1 LAETLFG
8 IFLLLLQKQK
18 QSMYEVSQNIQDQI
32 KVSAEK
38 IFKKFSPERIY
49 IFGSHALGQAN
60 RDSDL
65 DLCIIVNLRNQRKID
80 LIRSIRREIYNSM
93 ELPLDILI
101 YDEDEFNE
109 RAKHKN
115 TFEFTI
121 SSQGKLING

>member
-1 LAETLFG
+1 MLE
-8 IFLLLLQKQK
+8 I
-18 QSMYEVSQNIQDQI
+18 SENIQDRI
-32 KVSAEK
+32 KVSTEK
-38 IFKKFSPERIY
+38 IFRKFSPKRIY

-65 DLCIIVNLRNQRKID
+65 DLCVIVNLRNQRKID

-101 YDEDEFNE
+101 YDEYEFNE

-115 TFEFTI
+115 SFEYKI
-121 SSQGKLING
+121 STQGRKIDE